1 MTTPVFTAVPPVS
14 SSAAASSA
22 AAVTMSFPMQ
32 RSLGSDPSAL
42 PAPVERTVS
51 REAVPGRVVAAARFS
66 GVATDADAARAE
78 RALREGLLRDGHNAC
93 EGYELARYNDPSTP
107 GPFRRNEIL
116 IQLEGFE
123 M

>member
-1 MTTPVFTAVPPVS
+1 
-14 SSAAASSA
+14 
-22 AAVTMSFPMQ
+22 MSFPMQ

-42 PAPVERTVS
+42 PTPVERTVV
-51 REAVPGRVVAAARFS
+51 REAVAGRVVAAARFA

-78 RALREGLLRDGHNAC
+78 RALRSALLGDGHNAA

-107 GPFRRNEIL
+107 GPLRRNEIL
-116 IQLEGFE
+116 ITLQGFE